1 MINFQQ
7 VKNFKA
13 SPDDVIIASFP
24 KSGTTWVQEIV
35 HQISMI
41 QASKKEKKNSD
52 IAVQEVNVEALILI
66 PMENLI
72 FEFH

>member
-7 VKNFKA
+7 VQNFKA

-24 KSGTTWVQEIV
+24 KSGTTWAQEIV

-41 QASKKEKKNSD
+41 HASKQ
-52 IAVQEVNVEALILI
+52 VQKDANIHTSEVNVKV
-66 PMENLI
+66 ENSDLLSVVI
-72 FEFH
+72 

>member
-7 VKNFKA
+7 VQNFKA

-41 QASKKEKKNSD
+41 QASKQEKKNSD
-52 IAVQEVNVEALILI
+52 ITTVQEVNVEEFILI
-66 PMENLI
+66 FMEILI
-72 FEFH
+72 

>member
-1 MINFQQ
+1 MNFQQ
-7 VKNFKA
+7 VQNFKA

-41 QASKKEKKNSD
+41 QASKQERKNSD
-52 IAVQEVNVEALILI
+52 IAVQEVNIE
-66 PMENLI
+66 ELI
-72 FEFH
+72 FILMEIFKSHISL

>member
-7 VKNFKA
+7 VQNFKA

-41 QASKKEKKNSD
+41 QASKQEKKKSD
-52 IAVQEVNVEALILI
+52 ITVQEVNIEEFILI
-66 PMENLI
+66 FMEILI
-72 FEFH
+72 S